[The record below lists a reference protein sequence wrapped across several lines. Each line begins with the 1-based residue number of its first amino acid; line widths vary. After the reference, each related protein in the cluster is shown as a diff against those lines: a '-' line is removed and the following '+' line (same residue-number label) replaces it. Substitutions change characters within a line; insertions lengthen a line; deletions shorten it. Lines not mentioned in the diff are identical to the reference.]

1 MEKEKGTEKQGPINN
16 LELRSER
23 VRNIIGEIPPGL
35 VRYGTMLVMFI
46 LVALFLAAYYIP
58 YPQTLKANGKVI
70 IENGISTINVPVP
83 YKYINSIHKDM
94 NVIVSVEGNN
104 NKVPSTV
111 SSVDNQ
117 MQDIN
122 NSHLFKVVIS
132 SKFARD
138 RHIHLQD
145 KMDVSVSFLLFN
157 KTIWKYITTNN

>member
-1 MEKEKGTEKQGPINN
+1 MEREKGKEKQESINN
-16 LELRSER
+16 LDLRSER

-35 VRYGTMLVMFI
+35 VRYGTMLIMFI

-70 IENGISTINVPVP
+70 IESGISAINVQVP

-94 NVIVSVEGNN
+94 KVIISVEGNN
-104 NKVPSTV
+104 NKIQSTV
-111 SSVDNQ
+111 SSVNSQ

-122 NSHLFKVVIS
+122 NSHFFKIVIS
-132 SKFARD
+132 TNFARD

-145 KMDVSVSFLLFN
+145 KMNVSVSFLLSD
-157 KTIWKYITTNN
+157 KTIWQYIVRK